1 VIDLRVLGPVRVLA
15 GGRDLEIGHARQR
28 GLLALLLVDVN
39 AVVPFDRLVELLW
52 DERPPRMARNVMA
65 GYATR
70 LRKALAAVP
79 PYERAPE
86 LSTRDG
92 GYVLEAD
99 PATVDLCRFR
109 DLATRGAVATGD
121 DERRSRLL
129 RNALEQWS
137 GAPLSDLWGTRI
149 ESLRASLEAQQR
161 SVLTGLYDAQLR
173 LGRAREILP
182 ELQWLMAERPY
193 DEELMLRLL
202 AAHRDSGN
210 QAEALRQYTAF
221 RERLSQDLA
230 VQPGRELRA
239 AGESLLQPQATRSQT
254 AAQTAAQSAEPAREL
269 LSLPAAPDVFLGREP
284 ELRAMDLLAQP
295 HEAAADPAAARSRN
309 LFVISGLAGSGK
321 TTLAVQWARRARA
334 SFPDGQFFV
343 AMRGHH
349 PNLEPLSP
357 AETLARVL
365 LALGLPAADI
375 PYGLD
380 ERAALYR
387 TLLARRRVLIL
398 LDDVTEPDQVRDLL
412 PTSVNGSAVV
422 VTGRNRM
429 PELTVR
435 YCAGE
440 SALDVLDEK
449 ASLAL
454 LSRLVGPERVASD
467 PEAAGAFVRASGR
480 LPLTLR
486 LSAAYA
492 AGRPEE
498 SLAQLLA
505 HVAGAAG
512 RDGEQEEGV
521 EAYRAMH
528 QALGLSYRRLTPAH
542 RQIFRWAGLIPG
554 SDFGTE
560 AVAALADCSFAEA
573 EERIGALVRA
583 NLVTEYASRRYRL
596 HDMVKQYAVE
606 AATEDPR
613 TVRETVLVRLLEWYR
628 RCVEEASHT
637 HQIQIAGFHRGAA
650 PSWIPLSTPQ
660 PDKGLPRVDIN
671 WLDQEKSNICA
682 AIKHSAEMGLGPSS
696 WRLADAMLGFIRLH
710 PGGEDWAAA
719 VVAALDQTAKSG
731 DSRAHTGMLLNVA
744 DVHYRYGR
752 NDGELSHAHEAVQVA
767 RSAGWRAGE
776 ALALTAIGRSYWS
789 VGEVGLADRY
799 LTGALRIH
807 QDLGDWAGQ
816 ANALA
821 RIARNVYDAGAMEDA
836 LRDYRRAL
844 VLVER
849 ADSRFGRVRLPG
861 YIALTLRH
869 MGRYEEAERWCSLA
883 IRLSEEMSFHE
894 GLAIALTCRATIHSD
909 LGAQAKAVAAARVA
923 HVTIPHLSD
932 PRIETDCLIH
942 LGGVE
947 AAAERTDQALR
958 SFGNA
963 RVIAEKFGYRQGVAR
978 ALSES
983 AAVYVRMGMYE
994 EAMEACRRSL
1004 TVLRGTALRPVIA
1017 QTLMS
1022 EADSA
1027 LASGRCA
1034 AAVAR
1039 YRRVAA
1045 IYRDGQQPLGEV
1057 RALLAWSRA
1066 VQTVPGHGRP
1076 GRPAARGLRIAERLG
1091 VPEADSLRALV

>member
-1 VIDLRVLGPVRVLA
+1 MIELRVLGPVRVLA

-28 GLLALLLVDVN
+28 GLLALLLVDAN
-39 AVVPFDRLVELLW
+39 AVVPFERLVELLW
-52 DERPPRMARNVMA
+52 DEHPPRLARNVMA

-70 LRKALAAVP
+70 LRKVLASAP
-79 PYERAPE
+79 SNGGAPE
-86 LSTRDG
+86 LSARDG

-99 PATVDLCRFR
+99 PAAVDLCRFK
-109 DLATRGAVATGD
+109 DLAARGAAATGD
-121 DERRSRLL
+121 DEQRSQLL

-137 GAPLSDLWGTRI
+137 GAPLSDLWGTRV
-149 ESLRASLEAQQR
+149 ESLRATLEAQQR
-161 SVLTGLYDAQLR
+161 SVLTAFYDAQLR

-193 DEELMLRLL
+193 DEELMLRLM

-210 QAEALRQYTAF
+210 QAEALRQYSAF
-221 RERLSQDLA
+221 RERLASELA
-230 VQPGRELRA
+230 ARPGRELRE
-239 AGESLLQPQATRSQT
+239 AGELLLQPQQ
-254 AAQTAAQSAEPAREL
+254 ARPRIEVPSREQL
-269 LSLPAAPDVFLGREP
+269 PMPAAPDVFSGREP
-284 ELRAMDLLAQP
+284 ELAALDMLARP
-295 HEAAADPAAARSRN
+295 RELDTDPATARSRN

-321 TTLAVQWARRARA
+321 TTLAVQWAQRARD
-334 SFPDGQFFV
+334 SFPDGRFFV

-398 LDDVTEPDQVRDLL
+398 LDDVAGPDQVRDLL

-440 SALDVLDEK
+440 LMLDVLDER
-449 ASLAL
+449 AALAL
-454 LSRLVGPERVASD
+454 LSSLVGTERVAAEPD
-467 PEAAGAFVRASGR
+467 AAVGFVRASGQ

-498 SLAQLLA
+498 SLARLLPF
-505 HVAGAAG
+505 VAGAP
-512 RDGEQEEGV
+512 GEEVQ
-521 EAYRAMH
+521 AHRAMR
-528 QALGLSYRRLTPAH
+528 QALNLSYRRLAPKH
-542 RQIFRWAGLIPG
+542 RQVFRWAGLMPG

-573 EERIGALVRA
+573 EDRLGTLVRA

-596 HDMVKQYAVE
+596 HDMVKQYAAETAAEDPLAVRE
-606 AATEDPR
+606 AA
-613 TVRETVLVRLLEWYR
+613 LLRLLEWYR

-637 HQIQIAGFHRGAA
+637 HQIQMAGFHRGAA
-650 PSWIPLSTPQ
+650 PAWIPVSAPQ
-660 PDKGLPRVDIN
+660 EDGMLPEVDID
-671 WLDQEKSNICA
+671 WLDREKANICA
-682 AIKHSAEMGLGPSS
+682 AIKHAAEMGLGAAS
-696 WRLADAMLGFIRLH
+696 WQLADAMLGFIRLH
-710 PGGEDWAAA
+710 PGGEDWSAA
-719 VVAALDQTAKSG
+719 VRAALVETAKSG

-744 DVHYRYGR
+744 DTHYRDGTE
-752 NDGELSHAHEAVQVA
+752 GELAHAREAVQVA
-767 RSAGWRAGE
+767 RDAGWRAGE

-789 VGEVGLADRY
+789 MGEVGLADRY

-807 QDLGDWAGQ
+807 EDLGDWAGQ

-821 RIARNVYDAGAMEDA
+821 RIARNIYDAGAMEDA

-849 ADSRFGRVRLPG
+849 AGSRFGRVRLPG

-869 MGRYEEAERWCSLA
+869 MGRYEEAERWCALA

-909 LGAQAKAVAAARVA
+909 LGAQAKAVAAAREA

-947 AAAERTDQALR
+947 AAAEHTDQALR

-963 RVIAEKFGYRQGVAR
+963 WRIAEKFGYRQGVAR
-978 ALSES
+978 ALAES
-983 AAVYVRMGMYE
+983 AAVHVRMGRYE
-994 EAMEACRRSL
+994 EAVIACRRSR
-1004 TVLRGTALRPVIA
+1004 TVLGGTALRPVIA

-1034 AAVAR
+1034 AAVAG

-1045 IYRDGQQPLGEV
+1045 IYRANHQPLGEV